1 MNVYQIFITHNRA
14 WSKREIIVFAL
25 IMLGAVIVLG
35 VLTADNKIRKIQAAA
50 VLGLLVFL
58 GIVLGSTVFTRE
70 PGNREYELMPFWS
83 WKKIF
88 FYGNMGLLQE
98 NLLNCIL
105 LMPMGCLLPVIM
117 GHQVKLKNAFAAGLM
132 CSALIEVSQLVFKR
146 GLFEWDDMIHNSL
159 GCLLGCFLVNIIVKK
174 KYSD

>member
-1 MNVYQIFITHNRA
+1 MDIYQIFITHNRA
-14 WSKREIIVFAL
+14 WSKREIMVFGL
-25 IMLGAVIVLG
+25 ILIGAVIVLG
-35 VLTADNKIRKIQAAA
+35 ISVSGEKIRKSQAAA
-50 VLGLLVFL
+50 ALALIMFL
-58 GIVLGSTVFTRE
+58 EIVLGSTVFTRA
-70 PGNREYELMPFWS
+70 PGIREYELMPFWS

-117 GHQVKLKNAFAAGLM
+117 GHQVKLKNAFAAGFI
-132 CSALIEVSQLVFKR
+132 CSACIEVSQLIFKR

-174 KYSD
+174 KHSD